1 VRAAYTI
8 RAQVIASRYWLRL
21 KLSLSGGLPRLISSA
36 SRAPVWSR
44 AASQNGPVMIRPTVK
59 VPEKVY
65 CRKLSPRQMR
75 VGSHS
80 PTTRPVASR
89 AVTASPSAVQSGQV
103 RCNAVHAA
111 DAAPPA
117 VTTQT

>member
-1 VRAAYTI
+1 MREQVLAEVEGQLERGAAART
-8 RAQVIASRYWLRL
+8 
-21 KLSLSGGLPRLISSA
+21 SST
-36 SRAPVWSR
+36 SSAPVWSTG
-44 AASQNGPVMIRPTVK
+44 ASQNGPVMIRPTVK

-65 CRKLSPRQMR
+65 WRNVSPRQMR

-80 PTTRPVASR
+80 PTTRPAASS

-103 RCNAVHAA
+103 RCSAVHPA

-117 VTTQT
+117 ATTQT